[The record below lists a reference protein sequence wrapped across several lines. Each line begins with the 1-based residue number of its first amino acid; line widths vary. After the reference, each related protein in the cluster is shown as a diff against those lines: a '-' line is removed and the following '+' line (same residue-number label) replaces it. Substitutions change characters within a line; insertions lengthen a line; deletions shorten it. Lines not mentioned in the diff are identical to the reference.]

1 VFAGIVF
8 LLLAVAGQLAGRI
21 AVAPERQRWAAVIGG
36 VLLAAGIALHVAPQA
51 KLPFPGAPPPAQLPP
66 QEPSRPPSPTP
77 PPLQPL
83 PSTPESTLG
92 PPTLGVMPS
101 LDVRVTEL
109 RFFEGPYVSED
120 PPPEGQRWYGQ
131 RFSQATTR
139 TIYTELTLAHP
150 RREQPA
156 RLRIVAIYAHDDG
169 SVIGRPEQSTSIAAD
184 QETSRFWF
192 HYGSSLA
199 GYWQAGSYK
208 VDVYINGEK
217 AASGSFQI
225 YK

>member
-36 VLLAAGIALHVAPQA
+36 VLLVAGIALSVVPQA
-51 KLPFPGAPPPAQLPP
+51 KLPLPGSPPPAQPPP

-77 PPLQPL
+77 SPRQPPP
-83 PSTPESTLG
+83 PPEVTLEG
-92 PPTLGVMPS
+92 PTLGVIPS

-109 RFFEGPYVSED
+109 RFFEGPSSED
-120 PPPEGQRWYGQ
+120 APPEGQRWYGQ

-139 TIYTELTLAHP
+139 IIYTELALAHP
-150 RREQPA
+150 KREQPA
-156 RLRIVAIYAHDDG
+156 RLRIVAIYERDDG

-184 QETSRFWF
+184 QEASRFWF
-192 HYGSSLA
+192 RQGSSLA

>member
-1 VFAGIVF
+1 VF

-36 VLLAAGIALHVAPQA
+36 VLLVAGIALHVVPQA
-51 KLPFPGAPPPAQLPP
+51 RLSVPGSPPPAQPPP
-66 QEPSRPPSPTP
+66 QEPARPPSPTP

-83 PSTPESTLG
+83 PSAPESTLG
-92 PPTLGVMPS
+92 RPTLGVIPS

-109 RFFEGPYVSED
+109 RFFEGPHLSED

-131 RFSQATTR
+131 RFAQATTR
-139 TIYTELTLAHP
+139 SIYTELALAHAK
-150 RREQPA
+150 REQPA
-156 RLRIVAIYAHDDG
+156 RLRIVAIYERDDG
-169 SVIGRPEQSTSIAAD
+169 YVIARPEQSTSIAAD
-184 QETSRFWF
+184 QEASRFWLRQ
-192 HYGSSLA
+192 GSTLA

>member
-1 VFAGIVF
+1 MLKDTPIPTILVFAGIGF

-21 AVAPERQRWAAVIGG
+21 AVAPERQRGAAVIGG
-36 VLLAAGIALHVAPQA
+36 VLLAAGIVLHVVPQA
-51 KLPFPGAPPPAQLPP
+51 KRPLPGSPPPAQPPP

-92 PPTLGVMPS
+92 HPTLGVIPA

-109 RFFEGPYVSED
+109 RFFEGPYVAED

-139 TIYTELTLAHP
+139 TIYTELALPYAK
-150 RREQPA
+150 REQPT
-156 RLRIVAIYAHDDG
+156 RLRIVAIYERDDG
-169 SVIGRPEQSTSIAAD
+169 SVIGRPEHCHRGRS
-184 QETSRFWF
+184 
-192 HYGSSLA
+192 GSLSLLVSPWLRRGRLLA
-199 GYWQAGSYK
+199 GWLL
-208 VDVYINGEK
+208 
-217 AASGSFQI
+217 
-225 YK
+225 

>member
-8 LLLAVAGQLAGRI
+8 LLLAVTGQLAGRI

-36 VLLAAGIALHVAPQA
+36 VLLVAGIALHVVPQA
-51 KLPFPGAPPPAQLPP
+51 KLPFSGSPPSSQLPL

-77 PPLQPL
+77 LPLQPL
-83 PSTPESTLG
+83 PSMPESTLG
-92 PPTLGVMPS
+92 HPTLGVIPS

-109 RFFEGPYVSED
+109 RFFEGPYFSED

-139 TIYTELTLAHP
+139 SIYTELALAHAK
-150 RREQPA
+150 REQPA
-156 RLRIVAIYAHDDG
+156 RLRIVAIYERDDG
-169 SVIGRPEQSTSIAAD
+169 YVTGRPEQSTSIAAD
-184 QETSRFWF
+184 QEVSRFWLRE
-192 HYGSSLA
+192 GSNIA
-199 GYWQAGSYK
+199 GTWQASSYK

-225 YK
+225 Y